1 MNIYNKRRIN
11 TKTIENGDINFLQND
26 KNKFSKSQK
35 SLKLVPRELINNF
48 EYPLETAVFN
58 NSINNSVNKQ
68 NKNKNY
74 NLDNTQTSGL
84 YDEEINYN
92 VDNNNIHDTTDS
104 SQIKKEYQIDID
116 NDFNFYKDYDIS
128 KNSTQKEYWLEE
140 KNRYIQ
146 ELEKKIQLQENTI
159 NNLVKYKSRFEE
171 KIKTV
176 NSNDP
181 KKIPINNFSFS
192 SLRGDLSYDCAHKK
206 LMKKKNKD
214 DIKNKTY
221 NNFNNKSDNDIN
233 IIHKRKNNSKDK
245 YNDLYSKYL
254 QLNNDFKYLNN
265 NNEMSQ
271 IKNKFDKLQMNYK
284 ILKNKIDEKNKII
297 EKQKNEINQIK
308 NNNDTSNCNIQYIV
322 GGNEEKEVIKKL
334 KQQVESF
341 RKDLVLSQAMVNSLQ
356 SEIQQLNKNNV
367 IKNKYNNNNTSSNNK
382 INSSTNNIIDKN
394 KNSLDKYVFTFND
407 NNSNIQNM
415 SITPSP
421 GRTISYKDIMVNNND
436 NQQDLII
443 SLNNKNKLLTKVLA
457 ENNQLRSKL
466 KKFDSFLP
474 DFVDIGKNE
483 DSPDEINKKVIKKYE
498 EKFKYF
504 NEYIKKMKKN
514 IQQIYETI
522 PHMINKYTNKNENK
536 ILSDKF
542 IFDLYELRKDYN
554 SIKKIDSYN
563 LDITDDEK
571 CIHIYKKIMKLLNE
585 EFGKIISNKNIQN
598 EKNNNHTNEKN
609 NNYVYN
615 MNKLSINDLN
625 TIKNIS
631 LENEKNNVLI
641 ENEKQNKTNNNNF
654 NEKKKI
660 TYITDYKNKNKKNK
674 TTDSPNGIYNFE
686 YGKNT
691 DGLKFFEN
699 NYKTIY
705 DNNIDI

>member
-1 MNIYNKRRIN
+1 MNINKRSIN
-11 TKTIENGDINFLQND
+11 SKTIENGDINFLKND
-26 KNKFSKSQK
+26 KNKFSNSQK
-35 SLKLVPRELINNF
+35 SFKLTPRELINNF
-48 EYPLETAVFN
+48 EYPLETAGFN
-58 NSINNSVNKQ
+58 NSINNSVNNQ

-74 NLDNTQTSGL
+74 NLDNTQTCEF

-92 VDNNNIHDTTDS
+92 IDNNNIRDTMDS
-104 SQIKKEYQIDID
+104 SKIKKEYLIDID
-116 NDFNFYKDYDIS
+116 NDFNFYKDNDIS

-176 NSNDP
+176 NSNDS
-181 KKIPINNFSFS
+181 KKIPINNFSLA
-192 SLRGDLSYDCAHKK
+192 SLRNDLSYDCAHKK

-233 IIHKRKNNSKDK
+233 IINKRKNNSKDK

-271 IKNKFDKLQMNYK
+271 IKNKYDKLQMNYK
-284 ILKNKIDEKNKII
+284 ILKNKIDEKNEII
-297 EKQKNEINQIK
+297 EKKKNEINQFK
-308 NNNDTSNCNIQYIV
+308 NINDTSNCNIQYIV
-322 GGNEEKEVIKKL
+322 GGSEEKEVIKKL

-367 IKNKYNNNNTSSNNK
+367 IKNKYNNNNNSSSNNN
-382 INSSTNNIIDKN
+382 INSSINNNIDN
-394 KNSLDKYVFTFND
+394 NSFHKYVFTFND

-421 GRTISYKDIMVNNND
+421 GRAISYKDIMINNND

-457 ENNQLRSKL
+457 ENNQLRNKL

-474 DFVDIGKNE
+474 DFVDIEKNE
-483 DSPDEINKKVIKKYE
+483 DSPDEINKKLIKKYE

-514 IQQIYETI
+514 ILQIYESI

-554 SIKKIDSYN
+554 TIKKIDFYN

-571 CIHIYKKIMKLLNE
+571 CINIYKKIMKLLNE
-585 EFGKIISNKNIQN
+585 EFEKIISNKNIQN
-598 EKNNNHTNEKN
+598 EKNNNYINEKN

-615 MNKLSINDLN
+615 MNKLNINNLN
-625 TIKNIS
+625 TIKNIN
-631 LENEKNNVLI
+631 LKNEKNNVLI

-654 NEKKKI
+654 NDKKKI
-660 TYITDYKNKNKKNK
+660 IYITDYKNKNKKNK
-674 TTDSPNGIYNFE
+674 TTDNLIGIYNFE

-691 DGLKFFEN
+691 DDLKFLEN

>member
-116 NDFNFYKDYDIS
+116 NDFNFYKDNDIS

-367 IKNKYNNNNTSSNNK
+367 IKNKYNNNNTSSNNN

-474 DFVDIGKNE
+474 DFVDIEKNE
-483 DSPDEINKKVIKKYE
+483 DSPDEINKKVIRKYE

-641 ENEKQNKTNNNNF
+641 ENEKQDKTNNNNF
-654 NEKKKI
+654 SDKKKI

>member
-74 NLDNTQTSGL
+74 NLDNTQTSDL

-116 NDFNFYKDYDIS
+116 NDFNFYKDNDIS

-457 ENNQLRSKL
+457 ENNQLRNKL

-474 DFVDIGKNE
+474 EFVDIEKNE
-483 DSPDEINKKVIKKYE
+483 DSPDEINKKVIRKYE

-514 IQQIYETI
+514 IQQLYESI

-571 CIHIYKKIMKLLNE
+571 CINIYKKIMKLLNE

-598 EKNNNHTNEKN
+598 EKNNNYINEKN

>member
-74 NLDNTQTSGL
+74 NLDNTQTSDL

-116 NDFNFYKDYDIS
+116 NDFNFYKDNDIS

-457 ENNQLRSKL
+457 ENNQLRNKL

-474 DFVDIGKNE
+474 EFVDIEKNE

-514 IQQIYETI
+514 IQQLYESI

-571 CIHIYKKIMKLLNE
+571 CINIYKKIMKLLNE

>member
-116 NDFNFYKDYDIS
+116 NDFNFYKDNDIS

-457 ENNQLRSKL
+457 ENNQLRNKL

-474 DFVDIGKNE
+474 EFVDIEKNE
-483 DSPDEINKKVIKKYE
+483 DSPDEINKKVIRKYE

-571 CIHIYKKIMKLLNE
+571 CINIYKKIMKLLNE

>member
-116 NDFNFYKDYDIS
+116 NDFNFYKDNDIS

-457 ENNQLRSKL
+457 ENNQLRNKL

-474 DFVDIGKNE
+474 EFVDIEKNE

>member
-116 NDFNFYKDYDIS
+116 NDFNFYKDNDIS

-367 IKNKYNNNNTSSNNK
+367 IKNKYNNNNTSSNNN

-474 DFVDIGKNE
+474 DFVDIEKNE

-641 ENEKQNKTNNNNF
+641 ENEKQDKTNNNNF
-654 NEKKKI
+654 SDKKKI

>member
-116 NDFNFYKDYDIS
+116 NDFNFYKDNDIS

-474 DFVDIGKNE
+474 DFVDIEKNE
-483 DSPDEINKKVIKKYE
+483 DSPDEINKKVIRKYE

>member
-74 NLDNTQTSGL
+74 NLDNTQTSDL

-116 NDFNFYKDYDIS
+116 NDFNFYKDNDIS

-457 ENNQLRSKL
+457 ENNQLRNKL

-474 DFVDIGKNE
+474 EFVDIEKNE
-483 DSPDEINKKVIKKYE
+483 DSPDEINKKVIRKYE

-571 CIHIYKKIMKLLNE
+571 CINIYKKIMKLLNE

>member
-116 NDFNFYKDYDIS
+116 NDFNFYKDNDIS

-474 DFVDIGKNE
+474 DFVDIEKNE
-483 DSPDEINKKVIKKYE
+483 DSPDEINKKVIRKYE

-514 IQQIYETI
+514 IQQLYESI

-571 CIHIYKKIMKLLNE
+571 CINIYKKIMKLLNE

-641 ENEKQNKTNNNNF
+641 ENEKQDKTNNNNF
-654 NEKKKI
+654 SDKKKI

>member
-74 NLDNTQTSGL
+74 NLDNTQTSDL

-116 NDFNFYKDYDIS
+116 NDFNFYKDNDIS

-474 DFVDIGKNE
+474 DFVDIEKNE
-483 DSPDEINKKVIKKYE
+483 DSPDEINKKVIRKYE

-514 IQQIYETI
+514 IQQLYESI

-571 CIHIYKKIMKLLNE
+571 CINIYKKIMKLLNE